1 MSEFQK
7 FIEKLDEAIDEKE
20 YEITSEVVINC
31 PCCNESI
38 TIINEEFAMK
48 TNLLEED
55 EELNEEWKTL
65 PKGWTKESLD
75 KFAKSLTGKTK
86 GDSEGFVRACI
97 PKMKGK
103 VTDAAA
109 YCASLKDKVVGKTTW
124 RGPKE
129 EVELEDKEYTSK
141 EYVKHWAEKSEEM
154 KKKAEKEKDPK
165 KKKEYLDKAQEYM
178 TASRKWAMVG

>member
-109 YCASLKDKVVGKTTW
+109 YCSSLKDKFVGKTSW
-124 RGPKE
+124 RTGR
-129 EVELEDKEYTSK
+129 
-141 EYVKHWAEKSEEM
+141 
-154 KKKAEKEKDPK
+154 KEKD
-165 KKKEYLDKAQEYM
+165 
-178 TASRKWAMVG
+178 